1 MEAAA
6 KPKKI
11 EKITICKISLVIM
24 LQKYWRYNMLN
35 KIFKDIF

>member
-11 EKITICKISLVIM
+11 EKFTICKISLVMM
-24 LQKYWRYNMLN
+24 LQKCFGNNMLN